1 MIGLAYH
8 YLRNTCN
15 LHKGIHPLDWYTFEK
30 QMDSLKKDFKTIM
43 LDDDLD
49 SFFEKKTFF
58 NQKKYLVSFDDGLKE
73 HLTAAKLLKRKG
85 IKAIFAIIGCTTF
98 DNKIPLVH
106 KLHWL
111 RSNIEINLLKKQLEE
126 ILGKKFL
133 LNATLLKKAQEMH
146 IHDDPD
152 TAVLKYNLNFIFD
165 YKELNLATSELIK
178 LYIDSEKDFC
188 ERYFL
193 SLDEIKQI
201 SQLGHIIAWHTENH
215 IPMSKLS
222 KNDIKKDLEIGYEFL
237 NSINSLEEKHLCYP
251 YGRIDALP
259 LKNLDDVLYSKF
271 KYGWTLDNLDNE
283 YSETPYNNLLLQRI
297 TTNELFKN
305 DTQLISKRL
314 YEDIK

>member
-30 QMDSLKKDFKTIM
+30 QIDSLKKDLKTIM
-43 LDDDLD
+43 FDDDLD
-49 SFFEKKTFF
+49 TFLEKQTFL
-58 NQKKYLVSFDDGLKE
+58 NQKKFLVSFDDGLKE
-73 HLTAAKLLKRKG
+73 HLKAAKLLKKKG
-85 IKAIFAIIGCTTF
+85 IKALFAIIGCSTF
-98 DNKIPLVH
+98 KNKIPLVH

-111 RSNIEINLLKKQLEE
+111 RSNIEINYLKKKLEE
-126 ILGKKFL
+126 ILGTKFL
-133 LNATLLKKAQEMH
+133 INENLLKKAQEMH

-152 TAVLKYNLNFIFD
+152 TAIFKYNLNFILD
-165 YKELNLATSELIK
+165 YFELDIASSELIK
-178 LYIDSEKDFC
+178 YYFNSEKEFC
-188 ERYFL
+188 KRYFL
-193 SLDEIKQI
+193 SLDEIKEI

-222 KNDIKKDLEIGYEFL
+222 KSNIKKDLELGYEFL

-251 YGRIDALP
+251 YGRMDALP
-259 LKNLDDVLYSKF
+259 LKNLDDVLHSKF

-283 YSETPYNNLLLQRI
+283 YSETPYYNLLLQRI

-305 DTQLISKRL
+305 NTQLISKK
-314 YEDIK
+314 YI